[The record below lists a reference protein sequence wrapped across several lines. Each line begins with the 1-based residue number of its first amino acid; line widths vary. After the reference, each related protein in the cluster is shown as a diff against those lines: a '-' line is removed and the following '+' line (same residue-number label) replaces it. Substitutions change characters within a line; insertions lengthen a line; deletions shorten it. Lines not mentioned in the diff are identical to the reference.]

1 MRFVVGLNLMQA
13 IRTVAFHKNDVSV
26 PFLMVKTSCFCE
38 LPDVESMN
46 MQDFDLEIEKNSD
59 LLIFLFHVK
68 DLQIINFINI
78 FLKIFV
84 RKLT

>member
-1 MRFVVGLNLMQA
+1 MVQDSMRFVVGLNLMQA

-46 MQDFDLEIEKNSD
+46 MQDFDLEIERNSD
-59 LLIFLFHVK
+59 LVDIRVSCK
-68 DLQIINFINI
+68 G
-78 FLKIFV
+78 
-84 RKLT
+84 LTNH